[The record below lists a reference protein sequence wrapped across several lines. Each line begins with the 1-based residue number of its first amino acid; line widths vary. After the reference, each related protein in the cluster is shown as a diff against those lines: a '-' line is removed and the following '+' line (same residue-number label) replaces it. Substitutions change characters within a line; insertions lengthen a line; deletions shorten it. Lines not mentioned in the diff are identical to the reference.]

1 MWRRRKSSVWIKI
14 CKILSRCSLKS
25 NLFLIEYE
33 AGCESLERVM
43 QECSFL
49 AVCLSKNAVYY
60 IAVLYVST

>member
-1 MWRRRKSSVWIKI
+1 MASEEVWTEIV
-14 CKILSRCSLKS
+14 SRCSLKS

-49 AVCLSKNAVYY
+49 AVCVKVRMFI

>member
-1 MWRRRKSSVWIKI
+1 M
-14 CKILSRCSLKS
+14 SRCSLKS

-49 AVCLSKNAVYY
+49 AVCLSKNAVHY